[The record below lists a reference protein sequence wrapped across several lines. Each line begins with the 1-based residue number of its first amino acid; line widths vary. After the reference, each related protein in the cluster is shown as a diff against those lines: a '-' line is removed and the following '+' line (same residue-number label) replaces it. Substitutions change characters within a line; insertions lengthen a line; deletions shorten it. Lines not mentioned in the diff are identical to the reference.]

1 MIGLTWGDDSTARN
15 LQDFVSEQPRKEML
29 YHLLKTG
36 VLSEK
41 QEKRIS
47 YLLESMEAGTVDP
60 SIFEVKAALYATIV
74 FFANSGHFES
84 AFSFSSVF
92 SNAENPCE
100 YASAIILAIR
110 TITSL
115 EVGALQSAKNLYE
128 GLRKSSEEIPS
139 GFLAQYLNNLGIA
152 ARYFEPEAALGYFQ
166 ESLEAAQDPETKA
179 MIRSNMLLYLYT
191 FGSDLEDSLF
201 VSDHEPESIAHGI
214 DELQLMYL
222 LEKPSVIRARAPA
235 EKLRKANLQEPVRQN
250 SVQTHAYLGHYFIEA
265 RRFGLAERELSEAV
279 QILNKQFSVFRF
291 GEAAF
296 LASRLYGNNGNLAR
310 SLATLLIARE
320 CLESNRLFC
329 RFHKSLYERV
339 LSGLETRLPI
349 GREER
354 DSCSKDVVAPE
365 TLISLLVQAACLD
378 NGEQQLFLEDSV
390 WSELFNRKS
399 STVHFMPA
407 ISQRIICGISKGY
420 EELLRKEPISL
431 DEIICQLPG
440 DSDFAEPRNLERLN
454 TLAETLAVVF
464 RLE

>member
-1 MIGLTWGDDSTARN
+1 MVITRDDLEEFIT
-15 LQDFVSEQPRKEML
+15 EQPPIDTLR
-29 YHLLKTG
+29 HL
-36 VLSEK
+36 LSEK
-41 QEKRIS
+41 VLDEEEESKVN
-47 YLLESMEAGTVDP
+47 YLLEAMENGKDDPLVCEVRAGIYVA
-60 SIFEVKAALYATIV
+60 VAC
-74 FFANSGHFES
+74 FANTGHFES
-84 AFSFSSVF
+84 AFSFSSLF
-92 SNAENPCE
+92 SHTASFDEPT
-100 YASAIILAIR
+100 YARTAANCMII
-110 TITSL
+110 SL
-115 EVGALQSAKNLYE
+115 EVGNLQAAKTFYE
-128 GLRKSSEEIPS
+128 ALRKSKAKTPDRY
-139 GFLAQYLNNLGIA
+139 LPHHLNNLGIA

-235 EKLRKANLQEPVRQN
+235 EKLRKANRQEPVRQN

-339 LSGLETRLPI
+339 LSGLETRLSL
-349 GREER
+349 GREKR
-354 DSCSKDVVAPE
+354 DTCSKDVVAPE
-365 TLISLLVQAACLD
+365 TLISLLVQAASLD

-407 ISQRIICGISKGY
+407 ISQRIMCGISKGY
-420 EELLRKEPISL
+420 GELLRKESISL

-440 DSDFAEPRNLERLN
+440 VSDFAEPKNLKRLN